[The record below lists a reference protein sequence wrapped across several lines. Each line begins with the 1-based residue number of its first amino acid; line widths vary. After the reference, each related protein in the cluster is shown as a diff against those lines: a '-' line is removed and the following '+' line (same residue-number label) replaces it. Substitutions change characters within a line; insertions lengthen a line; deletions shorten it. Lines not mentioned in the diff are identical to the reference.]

1 MVQRFVDGS
10 IIGWYRYLYGDRRAA
25 NALMIKDNP
34 ELTEAELD
42 ASLVLIRA
50 QEIVDSGE
58 ALERGIGAMSTERI
72 RAFYESM
79 VAAGLYRPG
88 DVDPATIAA
97 TQFVNRRVG
106 MDIKDRLSGPPLR

>member
-10 IIGWYRYLYGDRRAA
+10 IIGWYRYAYGDRRAT

-42 ASLVLIRA
+42 ASLMLIRA
-50 QEIVDSGE
+50 QGIVDSGE

-72 RAFYESM
+72 RAFYEDM
-79 VAAGLYRPG
+79 VAARLYRPG
-88 DVDPATIAA
+88 DVDPETIAA